1 MASEE
6 AIAVTAPALPP
17 PPSLLLDRRLRV
29 APTIPKPEPTMITK
43 RKRRLDWDVTE
54 LSYEQYVDQHYAREG
69 ARRAAGVFPVVQ
81 GGGGR
86 W

>member
-69 ARRAAGVFPVVQ
+69 ARRAAFPVGQ
-81 GGGGR
+81 GAGAGGR